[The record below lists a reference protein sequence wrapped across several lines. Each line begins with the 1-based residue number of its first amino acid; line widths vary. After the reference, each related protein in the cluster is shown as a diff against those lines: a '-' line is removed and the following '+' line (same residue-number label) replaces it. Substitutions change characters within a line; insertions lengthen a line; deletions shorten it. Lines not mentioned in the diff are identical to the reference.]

1 MKKKILVTGSAGFI
15 GFSYSCD
22 VLLRKGYIVYGID
35 NYSKY
40 YDLVLKKKRTTL
52 LKKQKKFKFC
62 KFDLFNKKKLDLFFK
77 K

>member
-15 GFSYSCD
+15 GFHTCD

-40 YDLVLKKKRTTL
+40 YDLVLKKKEYTT
-52 LKKQKKFKFC
+52 KKTKKFKFC
-62 KFDLFNKKKLDLFFK
+62 KFDLFNKKS
-77 K
+77 